1 MEIVY
6 LINYIRTVPTIL
18 LCLILKIY
26 SIVKEDLERNL
37 WYIGSE
43 KANLSS
49 LNKILLRNKC
59 FRNILYYRIHEKNK
73 GLSVIFRVLYPIK
86 QDLEIYGKIGEGLAI
101 YHGHG
106 TVVNLYK
113 AGMNLSVYQGVTIG
127 NKGDGPR
134 SKITPTFGDN
144 VSICANA
151 TVIGGIKIGNNV
163 VIDAGSVVTK
173 DIPDNYIAYG
183 NPAMLKKR

>member
-18 LCLILKIY
+18 LCLILKID

-59 FRNILYYRIHEKNK
+59 FRNILYYRIHEKIKDYQLYLGFYIRLNK
-73 GLSVIFRVLYPIK
+73 ILKYM
-86 QDLEIYGKIGEGLAI
+86 GK
-101 YHGHG
+101 
-106 TVVNLYK
+106 
-113 AGMNLSVYQGVTIG
+113 S
-127 NKGDGPR
+127 
-134 SKITPTFGDN
+134 
-144 VSICANA
+144 
-151 TVIGGIKIGNNV
+151 GG
-163 VIDAGSVVTK
+163 GSQFTM
-173 DIPDNYIAYG
+173 D
-183 NPAMLKKR
+183 MEQL